1 MLMKQKLLFI
11 GFVLSQIISFAQQ
24 DAWVYLTDKEN
35 VSTSLQNPLTILTQR
50 AIDRKNAHGIAIDQ
64 RDVPVNESYISQL
77 KTQTGIT
84 VMAKSKWMNAVHVR
98 GTQEDISLLINL
110 SFVNYIDFADR
121 NVTDLSR
128 PAIQND
134 KFEVEGTLVNYDY
147 GTTQN
152 QVEMIHVNDLH
163 ISNYTGE
170 GMLIAVLDAGF
181 PNVNTNGVFQRLRD
195 NNDLLDGYDFVDR
208 TSDVYAYTG
217 NTHGAKVLSD
227 MGGFIQD
234 EFVGTAPDASYYLF
248 RTEDGGSENPVE
260 ESYWVEAA
268 ERADSLG
275 VDIINSSLGYN
286 IYDNSNYSYTQ
297 AEMNGQ
303 TAFIS
308 KGANIASEKGILV
321 VNSAGNSGNNAWGIV
336 TAPADASGVFTV
348 AAVDMDGLYAPFSSQ
363 GSADQT
369 SQKPDVAAQGVA
381 AAVVDETNTIVY
393 NSGTSFSS
401 PIMAGAIA
409 CLWQALPNATA
420 EEIKQYVR
428 MSASQYNTPD
438 YFLGYGIPNL
448 QLALNIGLSIQE
460 EEISKL
466 VLYPNPVDSILY
478 IKIPTQQDNATEVFI
493 FDMLG
498 KTVYTKQV
506 SESNLT
512 IDTSAFASGV
522 YMVLFQTK
530 KGKKTVKLIK
540 S

>member
-1 MLMKQKLLFI
+1 MKQKLLFI

>member
-1 MLMKQKLLFI
+1 MKQKLLFI

-530 KGKKTVKLIK
+530 KGQKTVKLIK